1 MSYNNAYGIN
11 EDGKLAVRVIGSG
24 GGGQTIRNQ
33 DKTITENGTY
43 TADSGY
49 TGLGTVTVNVPIP
62 TYYIEKTVDAN
73 GVLQNSPNFINLDGV
88 SGLSDYVLAYA
99 YSGMVMN
106 SGVDLSMLTG
116 LSGGHCLER
125 AFEGTTVNSVDL
137 SGVETITGLYACAY
151 MCKDS
156 TISNMPFSEKL
167 QTINGNSCCINT
179 FTSCSNLDGTG
190 MVGLKTIAG
199 QSACASMFS
208 NSGVSKTDLN
218 SLETINGSRA
228 CQQMFLNTLNLKDL
242 GLEKLVS
249 ITGGYAASSMFSNSG
264 VEYVRF
270 RSLETIAG
278 DGDFMFKGCTLLIEA
293 KYDMLNQIS
302 QYGMQSVFSNCT
314 ALERVYFYN
323 IKSNVGINGQGFDYM
338 LSGCSNVTVH
348 FPMVAQSSIGAL
360 PSVTGGFGG
369 TNTTVLFDIVTTLTG
384 GDGNTYSRL
393 QKDSTNTATAWV
405 YNDTLYYTAGTT
417 EPVVSDTIY
426 SDVECTQ
433 TVTTI
438 TAIA

>member
-49 TGLGTVTVNVPIP
+49 TGLGMVTVNVPIP

-99 YSGMVMN
+99 YSGMTMN
-106 SGVDLSMLTG
+106 SVNLSMLTNLNG
-116 LSGGHCLER
+116 AHCLEG

-137 SGVETITGLYACAY
+137 SGVETITGLNACAY
-151 MCKDS
+151 MCRNS
-156 TISNMPFSEKL
+156 TISNVPFGENL

-179 FTSCSNLDGTG
+179 FTSCSNLDRTG
-190 MVGLKTIAG
+190 MVGLKTIAA
-199 QSACASMFS
+199 QSACASMFL

-228 CQQMFLNTLNLKDL
+228 CQQMFGNTPNLKDI

-249 ITGGYAASSMFSNSG
+249 ITGDYAASSMFSNSG

-270 RSLETIAG
+270 RSLENIAG
-278 DGDFMFKGCTLLIEA
+278 DGDYMFQVCRQLKEA

-302 QYGMQSVFSNCT
+302 QYGMQNTFANCT

-323 IKSNVGINGQGFDYM
+323 IKSDIGINAAGFTNM
-338 LSGCSNVTVH
+338 LLGCSNVTVR
-348 FPMVAQSSIGAL
+348 FPMVAQSSIGAWA
-360 PSVTGGFGG
+360 SVTGGFGG
-369 TNTTVLFDIVTTLTG
+369 TNTTVLFDIVTTITG
-384 GDGNTYSRL
+384 ADGNTYTR
-393 QKDSTNTATAWV
+393 QEKDSIATATAWV
-405 YNDTLYYTAGTT
+405 YNNTLYYTAGTN
-417 EPVVSDTIY
+417 EPAVDGTIY
-426 SDVECTQ
+426 SDAECTQ
-433 TVTTI
+433 SITTI